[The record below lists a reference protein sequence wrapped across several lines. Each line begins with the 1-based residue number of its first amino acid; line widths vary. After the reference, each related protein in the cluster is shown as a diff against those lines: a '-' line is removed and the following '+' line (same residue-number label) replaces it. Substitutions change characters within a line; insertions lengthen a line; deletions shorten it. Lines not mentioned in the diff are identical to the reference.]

1 MPLKNPAVLDKVV
14 LKKGGSIKTEAGTT
28 IVNVTS
34 AGVVTLPLAKTGLT
48 QLTFVGPTTA
58 DYAIQDVTDTG
69 GFGLKTAEEARTFI
83 SVVAGMQAALKSA
96 GITS

>member
-14 LKKGGSIKTEAGTT
+14 LKNGGTIKTEAGTT

-48 QLTFVGPTTA
+48 QLTFTAPTTA
-58 DYAIQDVTDTG
+58 DYALQDVINTNAF
-69 GFGLKTAEEARTFI
+69 GFASAEEARTFI
-83 SVVAGMQAALKSA
+83 SVVVGMQAALKSA